1 MPPQQRNNDDVV
13 DARMRRVVSTSELSN
28 ASLGSIGSDAAAGT
42 PRNAREYRVRKSKL
56 IG

>member
-1 MPPQQRNNDDVV
+1 MPPQQRNDEDNL
-13 DARMRRVVSTSELSN
+13 RMRRVVSTGELSN
-28 ASLGSIGSDAAAGT
+28 ASLGSTGSDAYGT